1 MTLGIRQHFAPKRVF
16 AKYFSRLRALN
27 DYATH
32 VPVLMGL
39 ARLRDVKSVLE
50 FGCGNYSTLTFL
62 NPAAFPNLVQLQ
74 SVENDAAWADL
85 AHAKAKS
92 DDRWAL
98 KLVEGETAAA
108 VSQLD
113 LETFDLILI
122 DDSKTSAERAAT
134 IRAVANKRAQHAW
147 VVIHD
152 FEVEEYRRA
161 AAGFTNVHRFRA
173 YNPETGLV
181 CNSAASSSQFRSLSQ
196 ILKDN
201 AGTLQPDDVEG
212 WATAFRQ
219 IL

>member
-1 MTLGIRQHFAPKRVF
+1 MTLGIRQHFAPRRVF
-16 AKYFSRLRALN
+16 ARYFSRPRALN

-39 ARLRDVKSVLE
+39 ARLRDIRSVLE

-62 NPAAFPNLVQLQ
+62 NRAAFPNLVRLQ
-74 SVENDAAWADL
+74 SVENDVAWAESVY
-85 AHAKAKS
+85 AKAKS
-92 DDRWAL
+92 DERWNL
-98 KLVEGETAAA
+98 KIVQGDTAAA
-108 VSQLD
+108 VADLD

-134 IRAVANKRAQHAW
+134 IRAVANKRSQHGWIA
-147 VVIHD
+147 IHD
-152 FEVEEYRRA
+152 FEVEEYRQA
-161 AAGFTNVHRFRA
+161 AAGFTNVRRFRA

-181 CNSAASSSQFRSLSQ
+181 CNRAVSASPLKSLDRM
-196 ILKDN
+196 LKDYSKN
-201 AGTLQPDDVEG
+201 LQPDDVEG